1 MGAAPITDF
10 RERIFMKKAIQ
21 TAVLLVLCVAMTGC
35 YGGAGKLSNEYVTI
49 KKYVGVEVEE
59 PAVEETTEEDIDQ
72 VLDYMMDQ
80 YIRNNDLPEDTQV
93 TDEIVKNGLSTTTD
107 NVEDFR
113 EEIRRQID
121 ETKAESALETL
132 ETRVWEKVIGNTT
145 VEKWPKDRVQEVKEN
160 WIDQYEGY
168 AAEYSMEY
176 DEYMETIGLTEE
188 DLEEAAKSSVKQE
201 LIAELI
207 AEKHALKP
215 TEEELQTA
223 LEEYADEYMF
233 TNVDLLL
240 EAVPEEE
247 MELLVLQD
255 RVKAW
260 LAERCET
267 VEPSEKEQE
276 EEAQEA
282 EDEAEEKVEEEAV
295 QQED

>member
-35 YGGAGKLSNEYVTI
+35 YGGAGKLFNEYVTI

-121 ETKAESALETL
+121 ETKAESAQETL

>member
-1 MGAAPITDF
+1 M
-10 RERIFMKKAIQ
+10 
-21 TAVLLVLCVAMTGC
+21 
-35 YGGAGKLSNEYVTI
+35 
-49 KKYVGVEVEE
+49 
-59 PAVEETTEEDIDQ
+59 EETTEEDIDQ

-121 ETKAESALETL
+121 ETKAESAQETL

-255 RVKAW
+255 G
-260 LAERCET
+260 
-267 VEPSEKEQE
+267 
-276 EEAQEA
+276 
-282 EDEAEEKVEEEAV
+282 
-295 QQED
+295 